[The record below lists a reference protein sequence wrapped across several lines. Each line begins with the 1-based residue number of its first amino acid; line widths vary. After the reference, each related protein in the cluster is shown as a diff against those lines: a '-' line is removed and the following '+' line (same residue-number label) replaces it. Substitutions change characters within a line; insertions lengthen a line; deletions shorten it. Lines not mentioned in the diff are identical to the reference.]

1 MIKTLTTLFK
11 QDKEKFVVPK
21 GVQDVLPV
29 NVIYDDGIFKSGKD
43 KYSKSF
49 KFTDINYAVASR
61 EDKEA
66 MFLEYSELLNA
77 LDSGATTKLTINN
90 RRLNRLDFEKTI
102 LIPRKEDELD
112 EYREEYNKMLLDK
125 ATGAN
130 ATVQDKYV
138 TISINKK
145 SVEDARTYFSRV
157 GADLISHFS
166 RLGSKC
172 VELETDERLRIIHDF
187 FRVGEESTFHF
198 DPKDNRKKGHSFK
211 DYICPDSMEFENDYF
226 KMGKR
231 YGRVI
236 FLREYASYIKDSMV
250 AELTDMNRNLM
261 MSVDIVPVPTDEA
274 NLSGK
279 QIIEADYDTISNFI
293 RTMIGLLVLLVL
305 VFMSG
310 YLFIYNTLYISVNRD
325 IRYFGQLKTIGTTS
339 VQIRKMIYKQM
350 LWNAMIGIPLGLVC
364 STIIGK
370 IIIPQLLHSL
380 NPTIAISEVGTISLW
395 VFIIATIFSLTTTMI
410 SSQKPVKIA
419 MNCSP
424 IEAMKYIGATSIK
437 NKNKKR
443 RGGDIGSMVKMN
455 LFRDK
460 KQFVV
465 IMCSLSLAVSLFL
478 IINVVIYAN
487 NAKNILNH
495 SYDYDIR
502 LLNQTLL
509 SDKEEQVF
517 NSDFIEQI
525 KSIDGVKDVRVLK
538 SATAVVPYQE
548 NVYGEYYKELYASRY
563 SPGNYD
569 KDIELYKKQPDH
581 YSFTCR
587 VVGIDEVEFEKI
599 NNTLQNSLDKEKFKN
614 GEIAFVSKSFTQ
626 GDNGITEKKVEFSI
640 PTALNPDKKEI
651 VETGAIIDDY
661 PAYYSA
667 GYTPDLIVSDEFF
680 DEIMGQPLIE
690 MIKIDYDEPFSK
702 NVESSIKKL
711 VANNNLISA
720 ESKLDNYSEMKNSE
734 NQITVLG
741 GSLGIII
748 MLLAISNYL
757 NMMSESIQNRSK
769 EFAILES
776 VGMTRKQI
784 KKVIVF
790 ESLGYSI
797 LSIVIALIIGLPA
810 SYLVFTNFNIYRI
823 PYSFPVIKTLFLF
836 LIIIIVCVVTSLF
849 VFSKSKS
856 ETIIELLRKDET

>member
-1 MIKTLTTLFK
+1 
-11 QDKEKFVVPK
+11 
-21 GVQDVLPV
+21 
-29 NVIYDDGIFKSGKD
+29 
-43 KYSKSF
+43 
-49 KFTDINYAVASR
+49 
-61 EDKEA
+61 
-66 MFLEYSELLNA
+66 
-77 LDSGATTKLTINN
+77 
-90 RRLNRLDFEKTI
+90 
-102 LIPRKEDELD
+102 
-112 EYREEYNKMLLDK
+112 
-125 ATGAN
+125 
-130 ATVQDKYV
+130 
-138 TISINKK
+138 
-145 SVEDARTYFSRV
+145 
-157 GADLISHFS
+157 
-166 RLGSKC
+166 
-172 VELETDERLRIIHDF
+172 
-187 FRVGEESTFHF
+187 
-198 DPKDNRKKGHSFK
+198 
-211 DYICPDSMEFENDYF
+211 
-226 KMGKR
+226 
-231 YGRVI
+231 
-236 FLREYASYIKDSMV
+236 
-250 AELTDMNRNLM
+250 
-261 MSVDIVPVPTDEA
+261 
-274 NLSGK
+274 
-279 QIIEADYDTISNFI
+279 
-293 RTMIGLLVLLVL
+293 
-305 VFMSG
+305 
-310 YLFIYNTLYISVNRD
+310 
-325 IRYFGQLKTIGTTS
+325 
-339 VQIRKMIYKQM
+339 
-350 LWNAMIGIPLGLVC
+350 MIGIPLGLVC

-380 NPTIAISEVGTISLW
+380 NPTIAISEVGTISFW

-424 IEAMKYIGATSIK
+424 IEAMKYIGATSVK

-443 RGGDIGSMVKMN
+443 TGGDIGSMVKMN

-509 SDKEEQVF
+509 SDNEEQVF

-548 NVYGEYYKELYASRY
+548 KVYGEYYKELYVSRY
-563 SPGNYD
+563 SPGNYE
-569 KDIELYKKQPDH
+569 KDMELYKKQPDY

-599 NNTLQNSLDKEKFKN
+599 NNTLQIPLDKEKFKN
-614 GEIAFVSKSFTQ
+614 GEIAFVSKNFTQ
-626 GDNGITEKKVEFSI
+626 GDNGITGKKVEFSI

-651 VETGAIIDDY
+651 IETGAIIDDY

-667 GYTPDLIVSDEFF
+667 GYTPDLIVSDDFF

-690 MIKIDYDEPFSK
+690 IIKIDYDEPFSK

-711 VANNNLISA
+711 IANNKLISA

-748 MLLAISNYL
+748 MLLAILNYS

-776 VGMTRKQI
+776 IGMTRKQI
-784 KKVIVF
+784 KKMIVF
-790 ESLGYSI
+790 ESLGYSV
-797 LSIVIALIIGLPA
+797 LSIFIALILGLPA
-810 SYLVFTNFNIYRI
+810 SYLIFTNFNVYRI
-823 PYSFPVIKTLFLF
+823 PYVFPVIKTLLLF
-836 LIIIIVCVVTSLF
+836 ITIIIVCVVTSLF

-856 ETIIELLRKDET
+856 ETIIELLRKDEA